1 MTGNNRIYALAWA
14 RLYIRENRVHEASG
28 KREGEISMKK
38 RVLATVLVGAMVMGL
53 AGCGGSDKAA
63 ATTAAATTAAKAE
76 AGDAA
81 GAAEATA
88 TAWEPST
95 TVSIVVPAGAGGN
108 TDLSARVF
116 AQYAKELTGHDFIVV
131 NANGAAGSVAANQVL
146 SAAPDGHTFLY
157 GHNLVNVANIAG
169 VTDYN
174 YTAFKL
180 GPTFAKDP
188 AQQLYVNPEKYAD
201 LNAFIEAAK
210 AAPGQLKAC
219 TEVGAYTY
227 YEILEFEKQAGID
240 LDIVDVGSNSD
251 KIAAM
256 LSGQVDLMPGAYIN
270 CKDYLAAGQFACLG
284 VPSEERYDLIAD
296 IPTLKEQ
303 GVNLV
308 YPDCDFSF
316 YFPKDTSD
324 DVIAFYENLVQQILA
339 DPTAAEAVANV
350 DMMPYYL
357 SAADSAKND
366 EEIFNTI
373 KGIADALAQ

>member
-1 MTGNNRIYALAWA
+1 MAGTMAFSLAA
-14 RLYIRENRVHEASG
+14 
-28 KREGEISMKK
+28 
-38 RVLATVLVGAMVMGL
+38 
-53 AGCGGSDKAA
+53 CGGSSTSD
-63 ATTAAATTAAKAE
+63 TTAAAAGNTTTADGSQA
-76 AGDAA
+76 DAS
-81 GAAEATA
+81 GSTGGS
-88 TAWEPST
+88 AWEPST

-146 SAAPDGHTFLY
+146 AAAPDGQTFLY

-188 AQQLYVNPEKYAD
+188 AQQLYVNSEKYKD
-201 LNAFIEAAK
+201 LDEFIAAAK

-227 YEILEFEKQAGID
+227 YELLAFEKAADID
-240 LDIVDVGSNSD
+240 LDLVDVGSNSD

-270 CKDYLAAGQFACLG
+270 CKDYLTAGQFTCLG
-284 VPSEERYDLIAD
+284 APTEERYDMLKD

-303 GVNLV
+303 GVDLV

-316 YFPKDTSD
+316 YFPADTSD
-324 DVIAFYENLVQQILA
+324 DVIAYYEDLVQKILA
-339 DPTAAEAVANV
+339 DPTASEAVANV

-357 SAADSAKND
+357 NAEDSAKND
-366 EEIFNTI
+366 EQIYNTI
-373 KGIADALAQ
+373 KEIADSIDQ

>member
-1 MTGNNRIYALAWA
+1 
-14 RLYIRENRVHEASG
+14 
-28 KREGEISMKK
+28 MKK
-38 RVLATVLVGAMVMGL
+38 RVLATVLAGAMVMSL
-53 AGCGGSDKAA
+53 AGCGGSETA
-63 ATTAAATTAAKAE
+63 ATTAAATAATTAAS
-76 AGDAA
+76 GD
-81 GAAEATA
+81 GAAADTAATS
-88 TAWEPST
+88 WEPTT

-146 SAAPDGHTFLY
+146 SAAADGHTFLY

-201 LNAFIEAAK
+201 LDAFIEAAK

-240 LDIVDVGSNSD
+240 LDLVDVGSNSD

-270 CKDYLAAGQFACLG
+270 CKDYLAAGQFACIG
-284 VPSEERYDLIAD
+284 VPSEERYELIAD
-296 IPTLKEQ
+296 IPTFKEQ
-303 GVNLV
+303 GVDLV

-316 YFPKDTSD
+316 YFPADTSD
-324 DVIAFYENLVQQILA
+324 EIIAFYENLVQQILA
-339 DPTAAEAVANV
+339 DPTAQEAVANV

>member
-1 MTGNNRIYALAWA
+1 
-14 RLYIRENRVHEASG
+14 
-28 KREGEISMKK
+28 MKK
-38 RVLATVLVGAMVMGL
+38 RFLATVMMAGTMAAAL
-53 AGCGGSDKAA
+53 AGCGGSSSTT
-63 ATTAAATTAAKAE
+63 TTAAATEAAKTE
-76 AGDAA
+76 AAATEAA
-81 GAAEATA
+81 GESAAASESS
-88 TAWEPST
+88 WKPST

-116 AQYAKELTGHDFIVV
+116 AQYAKELTGVDFIVV
-131 NANGAAGSVAANQVL
+131 NASGAAGSVAANQVL

-188 AQQLYVNPEKYAD
+188 AQQLYVNPDKYAD
-201 LNAFIEAAK
+201 LDAFIEAAK

-227 YEILEFEKQAGID
+227 YELLEFEKQAGID
-240 LDIVDVGSNSD
+240 LDLVDVGSNSD

-270 CKDYLAAGQFACLG
+270 CKDYLAAGQFVCIGA
-284 VPSEERYDLIAD
+284 PTEERYDLIAD

-303 GVNLV
+303 GVDLV

-316 YFPKDTSD
+316 YFPAETSD
-324 DVIAFYENLVQQILA
+324 DVIAYYEQLVQDVLA
-339 DPTAAEAVANV
+339 DPAAQEGVANV

-357 SAADSAKND
+357 SAEDSAKND

-373 KGIADALAQ
+373 KTIADGVEQ

>member
-1 MTGNNRIYALAWA
+1 
-14 RLYIRENRVHEASG
+14 
-28 KREGEISMKK
+28 MKK
-38 RVLATVLVGAMVMGL
+38 RVLATVLAGAMVMSL
-53 AGCGGSDKAA
+53 AGCGGSETA
-63 ATTAAATTAAKAE
+63 ATTAAATAATTAAS
-76 AGDAA
+76 GD
-81 GAAEATA
+81 GAAAETAATS
-88 TAWEPST
+88 WEPTT

-146 SAAPDGHTFLY
+146 SAAADGHTFLY

-201 LNAFIEAAK
+201 LDAFIEAAK

-240 LDIVDVGSNSD
+240 LDLVDVGSNSD

-270 CKDYLAAGQFACLG
+270 CKDYLAAGQFACIG
-284 VPSEERYDLIAD
+284 VPSEERYELIAD
-296 IPTLKEQ
+296 IPTFKEQ
-303 GVNLV
+303 GVDLV

-316 YFPKDTSD
+316 YFPADTSD
-324 DVIAFYENLVQQILA
+324 EIIAFYENLVQQILE
-339 DPTAAEAVANV
+339 DPTAQEAVANV

>member
-1 MTGNNRIYALAWA
+1 
-14 RLYIRENRVHEASG
+14 
-28 KREGEISMKK
+28 MKK
-38 RVLATVLVGAMVMGL
+38 RVLAAVLVSAMALGL
-53 AGCGGSDKAA
+53 TACGGSETA
-63 ATTAAATTAAKAE
+63 ATTAAATTAASETTAAAAASE
-76 AGDAA
+76 TTAA
-81 GAAEATA
+81 GGSSDTAASSWKPT
-88 TAWEPST
+88 T

-116 AQYAKELTGHDFIVV
+116 AQYAKQLTGADFIVV
-131 NANGAAGSVAANQVL
+131 NANGASGSVAANQVL

-169 VTDYN
+169 ITDYN

-210 AAPGQLKAC
+210 ANPGQLKAC

-227 YEILEFEKQAGID
+227 YELLEFEKQAGID
-240 LDIVDVGSNSD
+240 LDLVDVGSNSD

-270 CKDYLAAGQFACLG
+270 CKDYLSAGQFACIG
-284 VPSEERYDLIAD
+284 APTEERYDLIKD
-296 IPTLKEQ
+296 IPTFKEQ
-303 GVNLV
+303 GIDLV

-316 YFPKDTSD
+316 YFPKETPDEVIAYYEDLVKQITSD
-324 DVIAFYENLVQQILA
+324 PAAQEAIAG
-339 DPTAAEAVANV
+339 V

-357 SAADSAKND
+357 NAEDSAKND
-366 EEIFNTI
+366 EAIFNTI
-373 KGIADALAQ
+373 KGIADALEN

>member
-1 MTGNNRIYALAWA
+1 
-14 RLYIRENRVHEASG
+14 
-28 KREGEISMKK
+28 MKK
-38 RVLATVLVGAMVMGL
+38 RLLASVLAAGMVLSL
-53 AGCGGSDKAA
+53 AACGGTETA
-63 ATTAAATTAAKAE
+63 ATTAAAADTTAAPAGKEEVAGAE
-76 AGDAA
+76 AEGEAA
-81 GAAEATA
+81 PASDWA
-88 TAWEPST
+88 PST

-116 AQYAKELTGHDFIVV
+116 AEYAKKMTGADFIVV

-180 GPTFAKDP
+180 GPTFALDP
-188 AQQLYVNPEKYAD
+188 AQQLYANPDKYKTLD
-201 LNAFIEAAK
+201 EFIEAAK

-227 YEILEFEKQAGID
+227 YELLAFEKAAGID
-240 LDIVDVGSNSD
+240 LDLVDVGSNSD

-270 CKDYLAAGQFACLG
+270 CKDYLEAGQFVCLG
-284 VPSEERYDLIAD
+284 APTEDRYDLISD

-303 GVNLV
+303 GVDLV
-308 YPDCDFSF
+308 YPNCEFSF
-316 YFPKDTSD
+316 YFPKETPD
-324 DVIAFYENLVQQILA
+324 DVIAWYDALVKNMTA
-339 DPTAAEAVANV
+339 DPDAQEAIKKVE
-350 DMMPYYL
+350 MEPYYL
-357 SAADSAKND
+357 SAADSEKND
-366 EEIFNTI
+366 ERIYNEI
-373 KGIADALAQ
+373 KAIADDLAQ

>member
-1 MTGNNRIYALAWA
+1 
-14 RLYIRENRVHEASG
+14 
-28 KREGEISMKK
+28 MKK
-38 RVLATVLVGAMVMGL
+38 KLVSFGMAAMMAASLAA
-53 AGCGGSDKAA
+53 CGGSKPAE
-63 ATTAAATTAAKAE
+63 TTAAPAADKTEAAADGETKAE
-76 AGDAA
+76 A
-81 GAAEATA
+81 AAESGS
-88 TAWEPST
+88 AWEPST

-131 NANGAAGSVAANQVL
+131 NASGAAGSVAANQVL
-146 SAAPDGHTFLY
+146 AAAADGHTFLY

-188 AQQLYVNPEKYAD
+188 AQQLYVSAEKYAD
-201 LNAFIEAAK
+201 LNAFVEAAK

-227 YEILEFEKQAGID
+227 YELLAFEKAADID
-240 LDIVDVGSNSD
+240 LDLVDVGSNSD

-256 LSGQVDLMPGAYIN
+256 LSGQFNCIGA
-270 CKDYLAAGQFACLG
+270 
-284 VPSEERYDLIAD
+284 PTEERYDLIKD

-303 GVNLV
+303 GVDLV

-316 YFPKDTSD
+316 YFPADTSD
-324 DVIAFYENLVQQILA
+324 DVIAYSEDLVQKVLA
-339 DPTAAEAVANV
+339 DPAAAEGVANV

-357 SAADSAKND
+357 SAEDSAKND
-366 EEIFNTI
+366 EDIYNTI
-373 KGIADALAQ
+373 KGIADSLEQ

>member
-1 MTGNNRIYALAWA
+1 
-14 RLYIRENRVHEASG
+14 
-28 KREGEISMKK
+28 MKK
-38 RVLATVLVGAMVMGL
+38 RILATVLAGMAAISL
-53 AGCGGSDKAA
+53 AGCGGSETA
-63 ATTAAATTAAKAE
+63 ATTAAATQAAADSGNSGGAE
-76 AGDAA
+76 G
-81 GAAEATA
+81 GAAADVETTA
-88 TAWEPST
+88 TDWAPST

-116 AQYAKELTGHDFIVV
+116 AQYAKELTGNDFIVV

-146 SAAPDGHTFLY
+146 GAAADGHTFLY

-227 YEILEFEKQAGID
+227 YEILAFEKAAGID
-240 LDIVDVGSNSD
+240 LDLVDVGSNSD
-251 KIAAM
+251 KVAAM

-270 CKDYLAAGQFACLG
+270 CKDYLAAGQFVCLG
-284 VPSEERYDLIAD
+284 APTEERYELIAD

-303 GVNLV
+303 GVDLV

-316 YFPKDTSD
+316 YFPADTPD
-324 DVIAFYENLVQQILA
+324 EIIAYYENLVQQILA
-339 DPTAAEAVANV
+339 DPAAAEAVANV

-357 SAADSAKND
+357 NAADSAAHD
-366 EEIFNTI
+366 EEIYNTI
-373 KGIADALAQ
+373 KGIADELAQ

>member
-1 MTGNNRIYALAWA
+1 
-14 RLYIRENRVHEASG
+14 
-28 KREGEISMKK
+28 MKK
-38 RVLATVLVGAMVMGL
+38 KLFAAAMAGTMVLSL
-53 AGCGGSDKAA
+53 AACGGSKPAE
-63 ATTAAATTAAKAE
+63 TTAAPAADKTEAAADGETKAE
-76 AGDAA
+76 A
-81 GAAEATA
+81 AAESGS
-88 TAWEPST
+88 AWEPST

-131 NANGAAGSVAANQVL
+131 NASGAAGSVAANQVL
-146 SAAPDGHTFLY
+146 AAAADGHTFLY

-188 AQQLYVNPEKYAD
+188 AQQLYVSAEKYAD
-201 LNAFIEAAK
+201 LNAFVEAAK

-227 YEILEFEKQAGID
+227 YELLAFEKAADID
-240 LDIVDVGSNSD
+240 LDLVDVGSNSD

-270 CKDYLAAGQFACLG
+270 CKDYLAAGQFACIG
-284 VPSEERYDLIAD
+284 APTEERYDLIAD

-303 GVNLV
+303 GIDMV

-316 YFPKDTSD
+316 YFPAETSD
-324 DVIAFYENLVQQILA
+324 EIITYYENLVQEILA
-339 DPTAAEAVANV
+339 NPEAAEAVANV

-357 SAADSAKND
+357 NAEDSAAND
-366 EEIFNTI
+366 ENIYNTI
-373 KGIADALAQ
+373 KEIADSVEQ

>member
-1 MTGNNRIYALAWA
+1 
-14 RLYIRENRVHEASG
+14 
-28 KREGEISMKK
+28 MKK
-38 RVLATVLVGAMVMGL
+38 RVLATVLAGAMAMSL
-53 AGCGGSDKAA
+53 AGCGGSETA
-63 ATTAAATTAAKAE
+63 ATTAAATTAAA
-76 AGDAA
+76 ASGD
-81 GAAEATA
+81 GAAAETTA
-88 TAWEPST
+88 TSWEPTT

-146 SAAPDGHTFLY
+146 SAEADGHTFLY

-201 LNAFIEAAK
+201 LDAFIEAAK

-240 LDIVDVGSNSD
+240 LDLVDVGSNSD

-256 LSGQVDLMPGAYIN
+256 LSGQVDVMPGAYIN
-270 CKDYLAAGQFACLG
+270 CKDYLAAGQFVCIG
-284 VPSEERYDLIAD
+284 VPSEERYELIAD
-296 IPTLKEQ
+296 IPTFKEQ
-303 GVNLV
+303 GVDLV

-316 YFPKDTSD
+316 YFPADTSD
-324 DVIAFYENLVQQILA
+324 EIIAFYENLVQQILA
-339 DPTAAEAVANV
+339 DPTAQEAVANV

>member
-1 MTGNNRIYALAWA
+1 
-14 RLYIRENRVHEASG
+14 
-28 KREGEISMKK
+28 MKK
-38 RVLATVLVGAMVMGL
+38 RILATVLPGAMVFDL
-53 AGCGGSDKAA
+53 AGCGGGSETA
-63 ATTAAATTAAKAE
+63 ATTAAPTTTAAAD
-76 AGDAA
+76 G
-81 GAAEATA
+81 GAADNGGGEADNGGEAAPAETTA
-88 TAWEPST
+88 TSWAPST

-116 AQYAKELTGHDFIVV
+116 AQYAKEITGNDFIVV

-146 SAAPDGHTFLY
+146 AAAADGHTFLY

-174 YTAFKL
+174 YSAFKL

-227 YEILEFEKQAGID
+227 YEILAFEKAAGIELD
-240 LDIVDVGSNSD
+240 LVDVGSNSD

-270 CKDYLAAGQFACLG
+270 CKDYLTAGQFVCLG
-284 VPSEERYDLIAD
+284 APTEERYELIAD

-303 GVNLV
+303 GVDLV

-324 DVIAFYENLVQQILA
+324 DVIAYYENLVQQILA
-339 DPTAAEAVANV
+339 DPAAQEAVANV

-357 SAADSAKND
+357 NAADSAAHD

-373 KGIADALAQ
+373 KAIADELAQ

>member
-1 MTGNNRIYALAWA
+1 
-14 RLYIRENRVHEASG
+14 
-28 KREGEISMKK
+28 MKK
-38 RVLATVLVGAMVMGL
+38 RVLATVLASAMVLGL
-53 AGCGGSDKAA
+53 AGCGGSETAATTA
-63 ATTAAATTAAKAE
+63 ATTAAAADGAAAPE
-76 AGDAA
+76 AG
-81 GAAEATA
+81 A
-88 TAWEPST
+88 TAWEPTT

-131 NANGAAGSVAANQVL
+131 NASGAAGSVAANQVL
-146 SAAPDGHTFLY
+146 SAAADGHTFLY
-157 GHNLVNVANIAG
+157 GHTLVNVANIAG

-174 YTAFKL
+174 YSAFKL

-188 AQQLYVNPEKYAD
+188 AQGLYVNPEKYAD
-201 LNAFIEAAK
+201 LDAFIAAAK

-240 LDIVDVGSNSD
+240 LDLVDVGSNSD

-270 CKDYLAAGQFACLG
+270 CKDYLAAGQFTCIG
-284 VPSEERYDLIAD
+284 VPTEERYDLIPE

-303 GVNLV
+303 GIDLV

-316 YFPKDTSD
+316 YFPADTSD
-324 DVIAFYENLVQQILA
+324 DVIAFYENLVQQVLA
-339 DPTAAEAVANV
+339 DPAAQEAVANV

-357 SAADSAKND
+357 DATGSAEN
-366 EEIFNTI
+366 EEYIYITI